1 MVYNILRKRNEELN
15 MTANEKK
22 VTELL
27 EELEKEGYVIEEIG
41 DKFSPG
47 YFIYDGNL
55 IVAEIYNSGTY
66 IVSDKAADGLL
77 DFIANKFKKVVDK

>member
-15 MTANEKK
+15 MTTNEKK

>member
-1 MVYNILRKRNEELN
+1 
-15 MTANEKK
+15 MTENEKK

-27 EELEKEGYVIEEIG
+27 EDLEKEGYVIEEIG

-47 YFIYDGNL
+47 YFIFDGNL

-66 IVSDKAADGLL
+66 IVSDKADESLL
-77 DFIANKFKKVVDK
+77 EMVAKPFKKVVDK

>member
-1 MVYNILRKRNEELN
+1 
-15 MTANEKK
+15 MTENEKK

-47 YFIYDGNL
+47 YFIFDGNL
-55 IVAEIYNSGTY
+55 KNS
-66 IVSDKAADGLL
+66 
-77 DFIANKFKKVVDK
+77 KK

>member
-1 MVYNILRKRNEELN
+1 MVYNILRKRNEELK
-15 MTANEKK
+15 MTENEKK

-27 EELEKEGYVIEEIG
+27 GELEKEGYVIEEIG

>member
-1 MVYNILRKRNEELN
+1 
-15 MTANEKK
+15 MTTNEKK

-27 EELEKEGYVIEEIG
+27 EELEKDGYVIEEIG

-55 IVAEIYNSGTY
+55 IVAEIYNSG
-66 IVSDKAADGLL
+66 IILFLIKLL
-77 DFIANKFKKVVDK
+77 MVCWTLSLINSKK

>member
-15 MTANEKK
+15 MTTNEKK

-47 YFIYDGNL
+47 YFIFDGNL

-66 IVSDKAADGLL
+66 IVSDKAAEGLL
-77 DFIANKFKKVVDK
+77 DFIAKKFKKVVDK

>member
-1 MVYNILRKRNEELN
+1 
-15 MTANEKK
+15 MTENTKK

-55 IVAEIYNSGTY
+55 IVSEIYNSCTY
-66 IVSDKAADGLL
+66 IFSDKASDGLL
-77 DFIANKFKKVVDK
+77 YFIDKKFKKVVDK

>member
-15 MTANEKK
+15 MTENEKK

-41 DKFSPG
+41 DNFSPG
-47 YFIYDGNL
+47 YFIFDGNL

-66 IVSDKAADGLL
+66 IVSDKAAEGLL
-77 DFIANKFKKVVDK
+77 DFIAKKFKKVVDK

>member
-1 MVYNILRKRNEELN
+1 

-41 DKFSPG
+41 DKFSTG

>member
-1 MVYNILRKRNEELN
+1 MVYNVLRKRNEELN

-77 DFIANKFKKVVDK
+77 DFIAKKFKKVVDK

>member
-27 EELEKEGYVIEEIG
+27 EDLEKEGYVIEEIG

-47 YFIYDGNL
+47 YFIFDGNL

-77 DFIANKFKKVVDK
+77 DFIAKKFKKVVDK

>member
-1 MVYNILRKRNEELN
+1 
-15 MTANEKK
+15 MTKNEKK

-27 EELEKEGYVIEEIG
+27 EELKKEGCVIEEIG

-47 YFIYDGNL
+47 YLIYDGNL
-55 IVAEIYNSGTY
+55 IVAELYNSGTY

>member
-41 DKFSPG
+41 DKFSLG

-77 DFIANKFKKVVDK
+77 DFISNKFKKVVDK

>member
-41 DKFSPG
+41 DKFSSG

>member
-1 MVYNILRKRNEELN
+1 MAYNILRKRNEELN
-15 MTANEKK
+15 MTENEKK

-47 YFIYDGNL
+47 YFIFDGNL

-66 IVSDKAADGLL
+66 IVSDKAAEGLL
-77 DFIANKFKKVVDK
+77 DFIAKKFKKVVDK